1 MSVVFINCTGETFT
15 PTRSGAIST
24 WNWEVCR
31 AAQRAGIEPW
41 VISRTTNAEPHPW
54 QRTILLDYPWIPQF
68 RGTGL
73 GRLLEWQRQAGGWGH
88 VRQGAYAKK
97 VIRAIREHGLS
108 ETPFVLHN
116 DPEMAVH
123 LRRCFPR
130 AKILHLFH
138 NLNACG
144 ESCRRAYP
152 GAVSIA
158 AAVSDF
164 TSRWQEEFFGMKPGT
179 VQTVYNGVDLGA
191 FTPAANPPPGSAVI
205 NFVGRTDATKAPDLI
220 LKAALKLAAARQDF
234 AVQIL
239 GARFYWGS
247 EPDDYQRE
255 LDELTRQLAAR
266 GITVRRPGVIPR
278 PALPGELRKAHIHV
292 VPSRWDEPFG
302 LTTVEGMASGLAIV
316 ASRTGG
322 TGEIV
327 ADAGLLFERNDVDG
341 LAAHLTRLLDDREL
355 CADYGRLA
363 RARAER
369 FSWDA
374 TWSRLGS
381 LLGIASPARRE
392 PQSALP

>member
-1 MSVVFINCTGETFT
+1 MSAVFINCTGETFT

-24 WNWEVCR
+24 WHWEVCR
-31 AAQRAGIEPW
+31 AAQRAGVEPW

-54 QRTILLDYPWIPQF
+54 QRTVLLDYPWIPNF

-73 GRLLEWQRQAGGWGH
+73 GRLLEWQRKAGGWGH

-97 VIRAIREHGLS
+97 VVRAIREHGLT

-123 LRRCFPR
+123 LRRCFPD
-130 AKILHLFH
+130 AKIVHLFH
-138 NLNACG
+138 NMNACG
-144 ESCRRAYP
+144 EDCRRAYP
-152 GAVSIA
+152 GAVSVA

-164 TSRWQEEFFGMKPGT
+164 TSRWQEEYFGMKSGA
-179 VQTVYNGVDLGA
+179 VQTVFNGVDLET
-191 FTPAANPPPGSAVI
+191 FTPAAKSPTGPAVI

-220 LKAALKLAAARQDF
+220 LKAALKLAATRQDF
-234 AVQIL
+234 SVQLL
-239 GARFYWGS
+239 GARFYWGD
-247 EPDDYQRE
+247 EPDDYQRA
-255 LDELTRQLAAR
+255 LDDLSRQLTALGVA
-266 GITVRRPGVIPR
+266 VRRPGVIPR
-278 PALPGELRKAHIHV
+278 PALPAELRRAHIHV

-322 TGEIV
+322 TAEIV
-327 ADAGLLFERNDVDG
+327 ADAGLLFERDDVDG
-341 LAAHLTRLLDDREL
+341 LAAHFARLLDDRDL

-363 RARAER
+363 RARAEK

-374 TWSRLGS
+374 TWSRLS
-381 LLGIASPARRE
+381 ALLGVRNPSRQV
-392 PQSALP
+392 QSALP